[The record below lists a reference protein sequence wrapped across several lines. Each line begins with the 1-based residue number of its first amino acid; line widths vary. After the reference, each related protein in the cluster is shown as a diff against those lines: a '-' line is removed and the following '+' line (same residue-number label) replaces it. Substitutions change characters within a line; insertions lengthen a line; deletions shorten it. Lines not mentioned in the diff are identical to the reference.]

1 MSDLDA
7 IELDAA
13 YRRREEWWRRMA
25 KSAFR
30 SGCAAGFVAGLL
42 AATAAYLLA
51 VLW

>member
-1 MSDLDA
+1 MNDLDA
-7 IELDAA
+7 VELDAL
-13 YRRREEWWRRMA
+13 RRREAWSLRMA

-51 VLW
+51 VLL